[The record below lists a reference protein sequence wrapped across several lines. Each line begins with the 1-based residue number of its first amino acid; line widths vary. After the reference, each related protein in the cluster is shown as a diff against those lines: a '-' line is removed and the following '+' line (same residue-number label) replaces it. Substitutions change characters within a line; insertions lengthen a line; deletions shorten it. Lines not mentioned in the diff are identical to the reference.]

1 MRRGS
6 IITLA
11 LGAAGATAALVAS
24 PGTYEWLRRVTG
36 RSTDRHHYETD
47 FAVEDPGDL
56 GLTDEPAVETD
67 DLRLREIPHRPFVVG
82 VWAGV
87 ERERAGRAQR
97 GGEWQPRGRQVA
109 VDDVDGAVFHDPR
122 KPHRETWV
130 KSRCALHRDDRHVDR
145 RQLGRP
151 RARLVEA
158 ADDGI
163 DSIGEAAHDFDHEPL
178 GASRREAEHQLHDA
192 GLAHDYP

>member
-56 GLTDEPAVETD
+56 GLADEPAVETD
-67 DLRLREIPHRPFVVG
+67 DLRL
-82 VWAGV
+82 
-87 ERERAGRAQR
+87 
-97 GGEWQPRGRQVA
+97 
-109 VDDVDGAVFHDPR
+109 
-122 KPHRETWV
+122 
-130 KSRCALHRDDRHVDR
+130 SL
-145 RQLGRP
+145 
-151 RARLVEA
+151 RARLAESGGDVGVANTEA
-158 ADDGI
+158 AEGDVVDEEI
-163 DSIGEAAHDFDHEPL
+163 DEVA
-178 GASRREAEHQLHDA
+178 ASRARVRAKAREARARISE
-192 GLAHDYP
+192 PTEE